1 MKIQYIIHADFELP
15 GALHTWAKKNS
26 YEESICRPFA
36 GERLPSPSD
45 FDLLI
50 LMGGPQCAVRL
61 DEPYLKQEVALIQ
74 QTETPILGFCLGAQ
88 LIGAA
93 LGAPAE
99 HSPHK
104 EIGVFPIHITEEGK
118 QDPLLAGL
126 PATFPVIHWHSDMP
140 GLTPE
145 AKVLAYSEGC
155 PRQII
160 RYTPRIYGFQCHPEP
175 TRENIEAMIK
185 HCPKDFMPNQYV
197 QTPQQLLA
205 ADYAAINQTLFSVM
219 DQVGLLETQTI

>member
-15 GALHTWAKKNS
+15 GILHTWAKQNQC
-26 YEESICRPFA
+26 EESICRPFA
-36 GERLPSPSD
+36 DEKLPPPTD

-50 LMGGPQCAVRL
+50 LMGGPQCAVHL
-61 DEPYLKQEVALIQ
+61 DEPYLKQEITLIE

-99 HSPHK
+99 HSPYK
-104 EIGVFPIHITEEGK
+104 EIGVFPIHLTEQGK

-140 GLTPE
+140 GLTQD
-145 AKVLAYSEGC
+145 AQVLAYSEGC

-175 TRENIEAMIK
+175 TRANIEAMIK
-185 HCPKDFMPNQYV
+185 HCPKDFMPSKYV

-205 ADYAAINQTLFSVM
+205 ADYTAINQTLFSVM
-219 DQVGLLETQTI
+219 DQMGLLTTQTI